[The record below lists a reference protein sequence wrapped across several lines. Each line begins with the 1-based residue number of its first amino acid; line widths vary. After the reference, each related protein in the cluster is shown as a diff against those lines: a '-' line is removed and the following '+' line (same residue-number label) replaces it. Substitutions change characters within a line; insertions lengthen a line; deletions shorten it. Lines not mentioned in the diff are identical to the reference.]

1 MFDLEPR
8 YIYGQPLSSEH
19 CMKYRRFVGILLLL
33 PACSQH
39 YAAPA
44 SVQTSSAPDAAFE
57 CVRRQLPTLDYK
69 QRSLDVAEHRITA
82 QKYDLEARRSDVQFR
97 RLINRM
103 EIEVGANAGGQTSI
117 DVISH
122 TIAEYTTQRGPTE
135 VEEKASAD
143 VREDAQKLLKACH
156 G

>member
-1 MFDLEPR
+1 
-8 YIYGQPLSSEH
+8 
-19 CMKYRRFVGILLLL
+19 MKYRRFVGILLLL

-44 SVQTSSAPDAAFE
+44 SVQTSSGPDAAFE
-57 CVRRQLPTLDYK
+57 CVKRQLPTLDYK

-82 QKYDLEARRSDVQFR
+82 QKYDLEAHRSDVQFR

-122 TIAEYTTQRGPTE
+122 TIADYTTQRGPTE
-135 VEEKASAD
+135 VEEKASPE
-143 VREDAQKLLKACH
+143 VKEDAQKLLKACR

>member
-1 MFDLEPR
+1 M
-8 YIYGQPLSSEH
+8 Q
-19 CMKYRRFVGILLLL
+19 YRRFVGILLLL

-39 YAAPA
+39 YAAPD
-44 SVQTSSAPDAAFE
+44 SVQTSAAPDAAFE

-69 QRSLDVAEHRITA
+69 QRSLDMAEHRITA

-103 EIEVGANAGGQTSI
+103 EVEVGANAGGQTSI

-143 VREDAQKLLKACH
+143 VKEDAQKLLKACH